1 MSDLLVETIPTLSF
15 DKQYMN
21 NSKIG
26 RIISTKPIEIV
37 EECSELTIPV
47 HGEIINIVDIWKD
60 RNVSLSA
67 YNITQFDMAVMD
79 AAYTIINSGY
89 TIIAPEWILKV
100 MSGNMNARATPKKIN
115 AIKDS
120 VDKLRSIHIQID
132 CTQEV
137 NSRKDLKGKI
147 SKFVY
152 KSYLLPLGELEVTY
166 ASNGKEVTAYTIYEK
181 PALYR
186 YAEIVHQ
193 IIDVP
198 AELLETQEKFNDTE
212 ESILIKRY
220 VVRRIAQ
227 IAHKNNLRSNKISF
241 LWYDNKSE
249 NDRERGLYPELGYFP
264 ENYKDWKSK
273 RKQIN
278 NVVKN
283 TLQFLVDK
291 NTIQDF
297 KEYRNNDSNN
307 PSEPIMGYK
316 IFLVDTKV

>member
-1 MSDLLVETIPTLSF
+1 M
-15 DKQYMN
+15 
-21 NSKIG
+21 
-26 RIISTKPIEIV
+26 
-37 EECSELTIPV
+37 
-47 HGEIINIVDIWKD
+47 
-60 RNVSLSA
+60 
-67 YNITQFDMAVMD
+67 
-79 AAYTIINSGY
+79 
-89 TIIAPEWILKV
+89 
-100 MSGNMNARATPKKIN
+100 
-115 AIKDS
+115 
-120 VDKLRSIHIQID
+120 
-132 CTQEV
+132 
-137 NSRKDLKGKI
+137 
-147 SKFVY
+147 
-152 KSYLLPLGELEVTY
+152 
-166 ASNGKEVTAYTIYEK
+166 
-181 PALYR
+181 
-186 YAEIVHQ
+186 
-193 IIDVP
+193 
-198 AELLETQEKFNDTE
+198 LETQEKFNDTE

-227 IAHKNNLRSNKISF
+227 ITHKNNLRSNKISF